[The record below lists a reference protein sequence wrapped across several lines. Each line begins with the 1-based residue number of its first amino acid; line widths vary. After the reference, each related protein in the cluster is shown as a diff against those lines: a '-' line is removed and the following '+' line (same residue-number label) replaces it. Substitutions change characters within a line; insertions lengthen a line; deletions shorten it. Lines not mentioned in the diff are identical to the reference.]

1 MDFPV
6 NIISA
11 SAFGSF
17 GDIYRFEDGSG
28 DALGPLLLGR
38 SSYCGFGRVQGQGL
52 DQNETEE
59 GGVGGH
65 LDVGRSRSVTTMA
78 TATTMAASSTMIL
91 SSRSSRFGLAE
102 MNRNVVQPSMDI
114 GEQRQQYHR
123 QQTGISMSF
132 SMLLASS
139 LTEEPTRMNPKR
151 FELEQETIFVLGM
164 RLSVTKNDILMFFSS
179 VGMIAVDH
187 ASKPRIFVYKNKQNG
202 RSKGEATIT
211 YIRPFMAEMAVRCL
225 NASKFMEK
233 TITVLPAYLSTR
245 KGRGIR
251 YRYPREF
258 APSNNRE
265 HQQDRQQ
272 QNRQRRPRK
281 WRPARDN
288 WYCMTC
294 RNSNFVWR
302 SNCNRCKA
310 SKSEYAAEP
319 LFSGSPSFMRV
330 ARRWRIHKTD
340 WECCYCFNKNFWY
353 RQRCNRCHAPKA
365 VDTPKPVTPPRSDKW
380 ELKLGSD

>member
-28 DALGPLLLGR
+28 DARGPLLLGR
-38 SSYCGFGRVQGQGL
+38 SSYCGFRRVQGQGL

-65 LDVGRSRSVTTMA
+65 RDVSRRHSVTTMA

-91 SSRSSRFGLAE
+91 SSRSSRLGIAE

-114 GEQRQQYHR
+114 GEQRQQQYHR

-132 SMLLASS
+132 SMLLARS
-139 LTEEPTRMNPKR
+139 LTEEPTRMNPNILPSVDGVPFIMLGQER
-151 FELEQETIFVLGM
+151 FELEPEAIFVLGM
-164 RLSVTKNDILMFFSS
+164 RLSVTKNAILMFFSS
-179 VGMIAVDH
+179 VGMFAVDH

-202 RSKGEATIT
+202 RSK
-211 YIRPFMAEMAVRCL
+211 
-225 NASKFMEK
+225 
-233 TITVLPAYLSTR
+233 AYLSTR

-251 YRYPREF
+251 FRYPREF

-272 QNRQRRPRK
+272 LNRQRRPRK
-281 WRPARDN
+281 
-288 WYCMTC
+288 
-294 RNSNFVWR
+294 
-302 SNCNRCKA
+302 
-310 SKSEYAAEP
+310 
-319 LFSGSPSFMRV
+319 
-330 ARRWRIHKTD
+330 
-340 WECCYCFNKNFWY
+340 
-353 RQRCNRCHAPKA
+353 
-365 VDTPKPVTPPRSDKW
+365 
-380 ELKLGSD
+380 

>member
-28 DALGPLLLGR
+28 DARGPLLLGR
-38 SSYCGFGRVQGQGL
+38 SSYCGFRRVQGQGL

-65 LDVGRSRSVTTMA
+65 RDVSRRHSVTTMA

-114 GEQRQQYHR
+114 GKQRQQQYHR

-132 SMLLASS
+132 SMLLARS
-139 LTEEPTRMNPKR
+139 LTEEPTRMNPNILPSVDGVLFIMLGQER
-151 FELEQETIFVLGM
+151 FELEPEVIFVLGM

-187 ASKPRIFVYKNKQNG
+187 ASKPRTI
-202 RSKGEATIT
+202 KG
-211 YIRPFMAEMAVRCL
+211 
-225 NASKFMEK
+225 
-233 TITVLPAYLSTR
+233 
-245 KGRGIR
+245 
-251 YRYPREF
+251 
-258 APSNNRE
+258 
-265 HQQDRQQ
+265 
-272 QNRQRRPRK
+272 
-281 WRPARDN
+281 
-288 WYCMTC
+288 
-294 RNSNFVWR
+294 
-302 SNCNRCKA
+302 
-310 SKSEYAAEP
+310 
-319 LFSGSPSFMRV
+319 
-330 ARRWRIHKTD
+330 
-340 WECCYCFNKNFWY
+340 
-353 RQRCNRCHAPKA
+353 
-365 VDTPKPVTPPRSDKW
+365 
-380 ELKLGSD
+380 